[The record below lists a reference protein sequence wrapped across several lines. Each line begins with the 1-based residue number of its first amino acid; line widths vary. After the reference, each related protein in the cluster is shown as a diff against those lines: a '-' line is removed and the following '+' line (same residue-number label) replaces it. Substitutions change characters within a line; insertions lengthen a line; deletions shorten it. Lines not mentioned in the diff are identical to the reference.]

1 MYYKEL
7 RRIYMKQFGKI
18 IMGLSS
24 MVLLTA
30 CQSNQTPVSSNEGKS
45 TNENSLEENNSKTLA
60 LSDYLALGTK
70 KNPLIL
76 YYADPSE
83 GLGKETE
90 VKEIFIIADSMITTY
105 EGDLFE
111 NLGELAKLS
120 DKEILAEIESRYL
133 TNTENAVADNRRRL
147 IENEEYSTT
156 PYKEKAIESL
166 DDLQLHQPTP
176 LPYKLV
182 IFTDDTGNQTS
193 SIRIQFKEERLKLK
207 DGNLEGTDQ
216 EVIEELI
223 QKQQYISRYYEYNKT
238 LKLDAPYLDFS
249 QTSTVYDSK
258 YRIFLGTSSDDC
270 YISRLENQSL
280 QITADQPGTK
290 NIEVDPKE

>member
-1 MYYKEL
+1 MYYEEL

-45 TNENSLEENNSKTLA
+45 TNESSLEENNSKTLA

-90 VKEIFIIADSMITTY
+90 VEEIFIIADGMVTAY

-120 DKEILAEIESRYL
+120 DKEISAEIESRYL
-133 TNTENAVADNRRRL
+133 INAQKNIEKNRASL
-147 IENEEYSTT
+147 KNYEYFSSEYT
-156 PYKEKAIESL
+156 EKALKSIDEIKIHIPSEF
-166 DDLQLHQPTP
+166 
-176 LPYKLV
+176 PYKLV
-182 IFTDDTGNQTS
+182 LFTDDTGNQTS
-193 SIRIQFKEERLKLK
+193 TIQIRFETEVLGLN
-207 DGNLEGTDQ
+207 DGNLDGLDK
-216 EVIEELI
+216 EVINGLVE
-223 QKQQYISRYYEYNKT
+223 KGAYKSGYYVNDRK

-270 YISRLENQSL
+270 YISRLEDQSL